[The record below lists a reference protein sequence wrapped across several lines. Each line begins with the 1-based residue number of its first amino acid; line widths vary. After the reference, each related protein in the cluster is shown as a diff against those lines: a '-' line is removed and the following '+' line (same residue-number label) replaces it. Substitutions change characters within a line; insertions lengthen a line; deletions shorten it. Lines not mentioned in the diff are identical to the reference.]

1 MKANDSSSLSK
12 VFEVVASSRRAP
24 CSKREKKRNQ
34 KWEREVFVCVLQKLD
49 ILFGLNTPPHPIVHT
64 IPPLASS
71 TLITNLFFQKNGSI
85 FINKSKK
92 KRIILKGKKEKK
104 YFGLYIYI

>member
-1 MKANDSSSLSK
+1 
-12 VFEVVASSRRAP
+12 
-24 CSKREKKRNQ
+24 
-34 KWEREVFVCVLQKLD
+34 
-49 ILFGLNTPPHPIVHT
+49 
-64 IPPLASS
+64 LASS